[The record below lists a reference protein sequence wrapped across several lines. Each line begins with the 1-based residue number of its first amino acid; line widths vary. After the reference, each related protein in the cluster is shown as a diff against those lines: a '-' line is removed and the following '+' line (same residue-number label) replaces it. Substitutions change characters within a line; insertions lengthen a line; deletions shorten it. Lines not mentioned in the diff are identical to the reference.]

1 MNTQHDN
8 GGQAFPLS
16 LRDYYA
22 AAALQ
27 GLLANSGG
35 PIQANKLC
43 GWSLINCVEKDV
55 AELALSLADAVIAVK
70 KGGAD
75 EQ

>member
-1 MNTQHDN
+1 M
-8 GGQAFPLS
+8 S
-16 LRDYYA
+16 LRDWLA
-22 AAALQ
+22 GMALQ
-27 GLLANSGG
+27 GLLANSEG

-43 GWSLINCVEKDV
+43 GWSLINCTEKDV

-75 EQ
+75 E